1 VTLTPVPVQRPVL
14 STDPQER
21 RRTETVGAIGI
32 ALEFRQG
39 TERLGPVAAV
49 EHSLDT
55 MGQMLTG
62 IVTTFQEKLPSITK
76 VYSDDRDREGFVG
89 VVGAGRISGE
99 VLASQETLGV
109 KILGFLLLVAGL
121 NFFVGV
127 FNLLPL
133 LPLDG
138 GHLAVLGFE
147 QARHRV
153 RRAFGYTGPVRR
165 VDLTKLLPLTYAVV
179 LFFAAF
185 TVWLL
190 GADLVNPIRL
200 NP

>member
-1 VTLTPVPVQRPVL
+1 MV
-14 STDPQER
+14 
-21 RRTETVGAIGI
+21 
-32 ALEFRQG
+32 
-39 TERLGPVAAV
+39 
-49 EHSLDT
+49 
-55 MGQMLTG
+55 TG
-62 IVTTFQEKLPSITK
+62 IVDTFTEKLSTITK
-76 VYSDDRDREGFVG
+76 VYGPDRDPAGFVG

-99 VLASQETLGV
+99 VIASEETLSTKV
-109 KILGFLLLVAGL
+109 LSFLLLIAGL
-121 NFFVGV
+121 NLFVGV

-147 QARHRV
+147 QARDKV
-153 RRAFGYTGPVRR
+153 RRTFGYDGPLRR
-165 VDLTKLLPLTYAVV
+165 VDLTRLLPLTYAVV

-200 NP
+200 SS

>member
-1 VTLTPVPVQRPVL
+1 
-14 STDPQER
+14 
-21 RRTETVGAIGI
+21 
-32 ALEFRQG
+32 
-39 TERLGPVAAV
+39 
-49 EHSLDT
+49 
-55 MGQMLTG
+55 
-62 IVTTFQEKLPSITK
+62 

-109 KILGFLLLVAGL
+109 KVLGFLLLVAGL

-153 RRAFGYTGPVRR
+153 RRAFGHAGPVRR